1 MSLKIGD
8 KLPKFTAIDSNGNA
22 FDSQNFIG
30 KSLVIYFYPK
40 DETRV
45 CTEQACSFRDNYEEF
60 KELGAE
66 VIGIS
71 SDSNKSHQKFAS
83 KHQLP
88 FILLSD
94 NNKKLRKL
102 FGVPNDLVIGIIAGG
117 HQAMFQAVE
126 NAEDD
131 ATQAWNDLK
140 AQNINENDVVI
151 GNNVTVKS
159 GVQLWDG
166 VRIED
171 NVFIGPNVTFTND
184 KYPRSKQYSEK
195 YQQTYIHK
203 KASIGAA
210 AVVLGG
216 LVIGEYAMVAAGALV
231 TKNVPNRALVM
242 GSPAKVVAW
251 LNEDGTKM
259 ILQSDTY
266 LDNKNNTWKVVNNE
280 LILI

>member
-94 NNKKLRKL
+94 NDKKLRKL
-102 FGVPNDLVIGIIAGG
+102 FGVPNDLLGLLPGRVTYVVNKNGIIEMVFNSMSGKI
-117 HQAMFQAVE
+117 HIE
-126 NAEDD
+126 
-131 ATQAWNDLK
+131 K
-140 AQNINENDVVI
+140 A
-151 GNNVTVKS
+151 
-159 GVQLWDG
+159 L
-166 VRIED
+166 
-171 NVFIGPNVTFTND
+171 
-184 KYPRSKQYSEK
+184 EK
-195 YQQTYIHK
+195 LRNQSHTK
-203 KASIGAA
+203 K
-210 AVVLGG
+210 
-216 LVIGEYAMVAAGALV
+216 
-231 TKNVPNRALVM
+231 
-242 GSPAKVVAW
+242 
-251 LNEDGTKM
+251 
-259 ILQSDTY
+259 
-266 LDNKNNTWKVVNNE
+266 
-280 LILI
+280 